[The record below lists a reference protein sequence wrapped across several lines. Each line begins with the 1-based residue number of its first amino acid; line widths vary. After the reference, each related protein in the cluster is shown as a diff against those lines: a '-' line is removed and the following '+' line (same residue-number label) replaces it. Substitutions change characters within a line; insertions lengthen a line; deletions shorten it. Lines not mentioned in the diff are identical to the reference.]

1 MAMPVITTSLY
12 IPGLGWRDVSDV
24 TEIDTALEMTEAI
37 EAPSETNLF
46 VAPDVSLKLMVD
58 GSGIFTFSMFDTL
71 LPESTDFLVRISRD
85 GVTFFYGFIL
95 PNTVQFDDTERWCSF
110 TAVGMAGKLARTAAE
125 NVPLVKRIVNTGWRV
140 HEAAG
145 TEGFGTVII
154 TNVAGPFGS
163 CEIMAGDT
171 ITVETTGGQKD
182 ELKVMGA
189 TPTTDTAPYLY
200 FELSVTGL
208 KQAYEAG
215 SVVTLITPF
224 IRNVSIQNLINY
236 LLQGSGLNPT
246 TAGTFL
252 AAPLAGATAPFAT
265 QPNMYPL
272 LQIGVSQSPLG
283 VSTHVAPFINSDPPG
298 SFPILGTIDSVWKQ
312 ENPPEGVWSF
322 YDHSGRALTP
332 VDWRPY
338 GSGKWIMYGKRY
350 QRTLIRD
357 SETPPNVIGAIYS
370 FWCYD
375 YSSSTEPA
383 TKSRY
388 RLEVEIDNF
397 NKQAL
402 AFNWETR
409 LYVEAS
415 SDGWQWADVSGPH
428 VSASGSTSVNLHN
441 EVPLTCGVEIIK
453 ILGQTRIIFT
463 EPDQTTDP
471 CRYYVSMMTTAGTI
485 TRDVVASGY
494 VVRGNLFAYYNGK
507 VVAVRRDTER
517 GEIPTLFT
525 LEGFLTDVVLGS
537 TIPIPADFQP
547 FTLKYNPGDGFW
559 YALSASRENGVRL
572 LSYSTAGSGT
582 VYARAGWEPPALLP
596 PSGSLGGR
604 VDMAVINGPT
614 GTTYPMMAIF
624 GNTVWWIS
632 RSASG
637 WIEYADVEGLS
648 CGEAIAQLCT
658 LLDAYAYIDRDLSSW
673 VKSRGTTSTRT
684 IITGTSA
691 TSTRLDDDGCIAPI
705 RRSSIWYKSYRYIRV
720 VNERDDT
727 IMGEA
732 GDTSFRDTE
741 QGLEL
746 SSRFISTVSFAAAL
760 AEHLLS
766 YLGRALTMV
775 DFEHELDTR
784 RCEIGRTF
792 TMSINGA
799 VKTFQIIEASPR
811 PLSGTV
817 RVQGLEM

>member
-1 MAMPVITTSLY
+1 MAVPVITVELN
-12 IPGLGWRDVSDV
+12 IPGTGWRDVSAA
-24 TEIDTALEMTEAI
+24 TSIESTIELTEAI
-37 EAPSETNLF
+37 EDPTETNLF
-46 VAPDVSLKLMVD
+46 VAPDVSLKMVQD
-58 GSGIFTFSMFDTL
+58 GSGVFTFSMFSML
-71 LPESTDFLVRISRD
+71 LPESTDFLVRIKRD
-85 GVTFFYGFIL
+85 TVTIFYGFVL
-95 PNTVQFDDTERWCSF
+95 PNTVQFDDVERWCSF
-110 TAVGMAGKLARTAAE
+110 TAIGLAGRLARTAAE
-125 NVPLVKRIVNTGWRV
+125 NVSLVKRIVNTGWRV

-145 TEGFGTVII
+145 TEGFGTVVI
-154 TNVAGPFGS
+154 TNTAGAQTS
-163 CEIMAGDT
+163 CEMMTGDT
-171 ITVETTGGQKD
+171 ITIETPGGQKD
-182 ELKVMGA
+182 ELEVLGVA
-189 TPTTDTAPYLY
+189 PTTETAPYLY

-215 SVVTLITPF
+215 SVVTLTTPF
-224 IRNVSIQNLINY
+224 VRNISVQNLINR
-236 LLQGSGLNPT
+236 LLLGAGLNAT

-252 AAPLAGATAPFAT
+252 AAPLTGAAAPFAT
-265 QPNMYPL
+265 QPNMDPL
-272 LQIGVSQSPLG
+272 LQIGASQTPLG
-283 VSTHVAPFINSDPPG
+283 VATHVAPFITSDPPG
-298 SFPILGTIDSVWKQ
+298 AFPIIGTIDSVWKQ

-322 YDHSGRALTP
+322 YDHVGRALTP

-350 QRTLIRD
+350 QRTLLRD
-357 SETPPNVIGAIYS
+357 SESPPNVIGAIYS

-375 YSSSTEPA
+375 YTASTEPA

-388 RLEVEIDNF
+388 RLEVEVDNF

-441 EVPLTCGVEIIK
+441 EVPLTCGIEIIK
-453 ILGQTRIIFT
+453 ILGQTRIVFT

-471 CRYYVSMMTTAGTI
+471 CRYYVSLMTTAGAI
-485 TRDVVASGY
+485 TRDAVASGY

-517 GEIPTLFT
+517 GEIPTLFV

-547 FTLKYNPGDGFW
+547 FTLKYNPGDNFY

-572 LSYSTAGSGT
+572 LSYGTAGSGT

-604 VDMAVINGPT
+604 VDMAVVTGPP

-624 GNTVWWIS
+624 GNTLWWIS

-637 WIEYADVEGLS
+637 WIGYADVEGLS

-658 LLDAYAYIDRDLSSW
+658 LLDAYAYVDRDLSSW
-673 VKSRGTTSTRT
+673 VKARGTTSTRT

-691 TSTRLDDDGCIAPI
+691 TSPRLDDAGCLSF
-705 RRSSIWYKSYRYIRV
+705 RRSSVWYKSYRYVKV
-720 VNERDDT
+720 VNERDET
-727 IMGEA
+727 IVGIA
-732 GDTSFRDTE
+732 GDEAFRDSE
-741 QGLEL
+741 QALEL
-746 SSRFISTVSFAAAL
+746 TSRFVSTQSFATAL
-760 AEHLLS
+760 AQNLLS
-766 YLGRALTMV
+766 YLGRALSVV
-775 DFEHELDTR
+775 DVEHELDER
-784 RCEIGRTF
+784 RYEIGRTF
-792 TMSINGA
+792 TASINS
-799 VKTFQIIEASPR
+799 VVRTFQIIEVTVR
-811 PLSGTV
+811 PVAGTV
-817 RVQGLEM
+817 RVQGVEM